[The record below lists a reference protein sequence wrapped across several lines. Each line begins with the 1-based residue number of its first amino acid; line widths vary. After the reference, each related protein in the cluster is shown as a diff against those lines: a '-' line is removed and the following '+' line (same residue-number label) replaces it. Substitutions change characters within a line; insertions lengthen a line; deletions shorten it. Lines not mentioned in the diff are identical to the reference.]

1 MSRRARRRA
10 AALALV
16 VAIVATAAIVLWPE
30 SGRPGTEAQ
39 AGAPASTATVERR
52 TLRESEIVGGTYGY
66 EPAVALAHRV
76 APAGSGS
83 GGAGSGG
90 SGSGSGGSG
99 SGSGSSDGGSGDGSA
114 AGAGNGGSGSGSGA
128 GSGSDGGSGTGGGAD
143 NGGGSGSGGDGG
155 LGNGGG
161 SGAGSGNGGSGSG
174 NDGGSGAGGGSG
186 SDGGTGGSGTL
197 TETAAAGQVVR
208 RGGVLYRVDQRA
220 IRLLYGT
227 VPAWRTLGPG
237 LRGRDVRQLQL
248 NLSALGYGP
257 VTVDGVFRRGTA
269 DAVRR
274 WQRANGREQTGRVP
288 LGEVVFADGALR
300 VASVEATVGAP
311 VGDGATVL
319 KTTSTVRLVRVALDA
334 AKQQLA
340 KRGARV
346 TVTLPNQRTVGGRIV
361 EIGPVT
367 ASGGDGGGGGA
378 GGGSGEAKAK
388 LDVLIRLRSAKGTGR
403 LDAAPVSVALTREIR
418 RRVLAVPVTALVAGR
433 GGDYALRVVR
443 GATTTNVPVRV
454 GMFSDGLAEVSG
466 AGLREGD
473 RVAVPDVE

>member
-1 MSRRARRRA
+1 MSGRARRRA

-39 AGAPASTATVERR
+39 AGAPASTATVERQ

-76 APAGSGS
+76 APSGSGSGGGTGSGS
-83 GGAGSGG
+83 GGAGSG
-90 SGSGSGGSG
+90 SGSP
-99 SGSGSSDGGSGDGSA
+99 DGGSGDGAGSGA
-114 AGAGNGGSGSGSGA
+114 GSGGAGAGGDGGSGSGGGSGTGGT
-128 GSGSDGGSGTGGGAD
+128 GSGSDGGSGTGNDG
-143 NGGGSGSGGDGG
+143 GGGSDGD
-155 LGNGGG
+155 
-161 SGAGSGNGGSGSG
+161 S
-174 NDGGSGAGGGSG
+174 
-186 SDGGTGGSGTL
+186 GTGGSGTL

-227 VPAWRTLGPG
+227 VPAWRTLRPG
-237 LRGRDVRQLQL
+237 LRGQDVRQLQL
-248 NLSALGYGP
+248 NLAALGYGP
-257 VTVDGVFRRGTA
+257 VTVDGVFRSGTA

-288 LGEVVFADGALR
+288 LGEIVFADGARR
-300 VASVEATVGAP
+300 VASVEATIGTP
-311 VGDGATVL
+311 VGDGTTVL
-319 KTTSTVRLVRVALDA
+319 KTTSTVRLVRVSLDA

-367 ASGGDGGGGGA
+367 ASGGDDGGGGA

-466 AGLREGD
+466 SGVHEGD